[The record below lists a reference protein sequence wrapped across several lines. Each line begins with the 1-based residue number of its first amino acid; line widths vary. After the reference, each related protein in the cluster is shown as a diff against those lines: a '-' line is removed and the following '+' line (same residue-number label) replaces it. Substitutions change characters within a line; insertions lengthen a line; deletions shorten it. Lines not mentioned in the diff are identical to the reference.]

1 MLVIDIKCVE
11 DSRSLNFLFASVV
24 NVMFVDMCSVESLK
38 YIYVECHLPAL
49 QFINC
54 VEIRF

>member
-38 YIYVECHLPAL
+38 YIYVECHLAHYL
-49 QFINC
+49 DC
-54 VEIRF
+54 